1 MNRIFIVKTLVSII
15 ILPSDEMQK
24 REVLYNKLC
33 AIVEDVSNQGFVVL
47 VGLFLT
53 AVKYERKTKH

>member
-1 MNRIFIVKTLVSII
+1 
-15 ILPSDEMQK
+15 MQK
-24 REVLYNKLC
+24 LEVLYNKLY
-33 AIVEDVSNQGFVVL
+33 AIVKDVSNQGFVVL

>member
-1 MNRIFIVKTLVSII
+1 MNLIYIVKTLVSII